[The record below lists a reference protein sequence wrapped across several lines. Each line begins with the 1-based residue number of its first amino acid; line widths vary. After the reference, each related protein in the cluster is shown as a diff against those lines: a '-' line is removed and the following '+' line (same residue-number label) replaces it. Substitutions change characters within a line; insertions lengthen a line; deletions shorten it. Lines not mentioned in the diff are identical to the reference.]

1 MTTTPSP
8 DHTASTAPGDDELA
22 ELCQSSGDYLAKL
35 IADGMLDHAGRPDRL
50 PELLFPD
57 ADPALVRA
65 VWDTALPVG
74 VWVGKAMTRPRST
87 TEGMDRLRAALKEAG
102 YQGMVRV
109 AGRTVAHR
117 PQPLCDTPT
126 DLDLWHPAD
135 GETHTARPRNGE

>member
-1 MTTTPSP
+1 MTTTP
-8 DHTASTAPGDDELA
+8 DHTTPPAAADPQLT

-87 TEGMDRLRAALKEAG
+87 TEGLDRLRAALKEAG
-102 YQGMVRV
+102 YQGMGRLV
-109 AGRTVAHR
+109 ARTVAAR
-117 PQPLCDTPT
+117 PLPLCDPPPT
-126 DLDLWHPAD
+126 DVDLWHPAD
-135 GETHTARPRNGE
+135 GEPHNTRPRTGQ